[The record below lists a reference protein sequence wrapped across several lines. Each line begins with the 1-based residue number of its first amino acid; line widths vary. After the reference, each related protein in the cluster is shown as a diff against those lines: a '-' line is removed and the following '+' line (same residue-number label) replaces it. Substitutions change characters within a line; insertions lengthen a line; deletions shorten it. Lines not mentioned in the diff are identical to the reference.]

1 MKDFA
6 GNELHV
12 GQEVAICLPYY
23 KHLVKGW
30 VIKIGPKMVTCG
42 YNNGRRDDSTPRYP
56 NQVMALP
63 ITLDQMNEQ
72 D

>member
-1 MKDFA
+1 MNDFV

-12 GQEVAICLPYY
+12 GQEVALCLPYY

-42 YNNGRRDDSTPRYP
+42 YMEYGREESTARYP
-56 NQVMALP
+56 NQVMVINKRIGDSAWR
-63 ITLDQMNEQ
+63 
-72 D
+72 